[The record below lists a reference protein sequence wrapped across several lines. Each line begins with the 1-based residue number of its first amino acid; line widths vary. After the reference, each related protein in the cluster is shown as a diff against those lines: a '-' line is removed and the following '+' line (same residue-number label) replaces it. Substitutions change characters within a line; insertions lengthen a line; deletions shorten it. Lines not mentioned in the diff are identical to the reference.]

1 MASSVRRSIT
11 ALIIAPMMVAR
22 ALLSTQMLI
31 GGRRRLAS
39 TMGAGARSTPPAEDV
54 KRLVL
59 VRHGEVD
66 LAMFDGKKCLYG
78 GVDIPLSSKGRDE
91 AAAAAAVLEGEEDI
105 SVLWASPLSRAV
117 YGAERIA
124 ERQDGMGRSAA
135 AVVRHD
141 GFREVDRGEWVG
153 QTLEEIGSEEM
164 ARWNRDPTFRPG
176 GGAEALAD
184 VAARVLAAK
193 DELLARSPWGST
205 TCLVSHMWVTRSIV
219 GEAIGFDTVKDT
231 ARLQVGREVG
241 RQVGRKVGRKVGRFT
256 RGGEKERVVSASE
269 LSRPDVFTYVHSS
282 LFFSHGGVRYSF
294 TH

>member
-91 AAAAAAVLEGEEDI
+91 AAAAAAVLEGEDALFDLLDI
-105 SVLWASPLSRAV
+105 KRARKWWQKHARAIKAKLKTKV
-117 YGAERIA
+117 KILFSFYQVATN
-124 ERQDGMGRSAA
+124 
-135 AVVRHD
+135 V
-141 GFREVDRGEWVG
+141 
-153 QTLEEIGSEEM
+153 SE
-164 ARWNRDPTFRPG
+164 
-176 GGAEALAD
+176 
-184 VAARVLAAK
+184 
-193 DELLARSPWGST
+193 
-205 TCLVSHMWVTRSIV
+205 
-219 GEAIGFDTVKDT
+219 
-231 ARLQVGREVG
+231 
-241 RQVGRKVGRKVGRFT
+241 
-256 RGGEKERVVSASE
+256 
-269 LSRPDVFTYVHSS
+269 TYMITS
-282 LFFSHGGVRYSF
+282 
-294 TH
+294 